1 MKESRKV
8 TLAGET
14 ICGELYLLSQKD
26 NEQQATLFAVGL
38 QTNNTWCIISY
49 IERNQ
54 LGSNPNSYIKMQRRS
69 Q

>member
-26 NEQQATLFAVGL
+26 SEQQATLFMVGL
-38 QTNNTWCIISY
+38 QTNDSGYHFFIR
-49 IERNQ
+49 ERKR
-54 LGSNPNSYIKMQRRS
+54 LGSTPNS
-69 Q
+69 